1 MTSPSSPHPVPPVY
15 TFHPDDYV
23 EADAGTTHT
32 LNFDVSSDPPLV
44 EDVQHTLIM
53 EGGEPAPRRFRVKG
67 NSIIF
72 RNVTL
77 NDSGTYVISCEND
90 DGEVGQASLDLE
102 VTSPLSRTGETDI

>member
-1 MTSPSSPHPVPPVY
+1 M
-15 TFHPDDYV
+15 
-23 EADAGTTHT
+23 GTTHT
-32 LNFDVSSDPPLV
+32 LNFDVISDPPLV
-44 EDVQHTLIM
+44 EDVRHTLTKK
-53 EGGEPAPRRFRVKG
+53 GGEEPPRRIRVRG

-102 VTSPLSRTGETDI
+102 VTSPLPRTGETDI